1 MRKRS
6 GRIVGSVLIAL
17 AMTQPGLPQ
26 GFSSSAKPLPA
37 TIQVVLS
44 KGEGEKRVSLPY
56 SLGSVSSGITSS
68 LRIGAEVPVG
78 TTDPNGQTRF
88 TFQQIGT
95 QIDYVVSAI
104 DDSARYKVQITITR
118 RDVYDGSQS
127 SPTPAFYN
135 FIFAG
140 TLILRDGETAQIT
153 GTDIVRNETLRADVT
168 LSVKK

>member
-1 MRKRS
+1 
-6 GRIVGSVLIAL
+6 
-17 AMTQPGLPQ
+17 MTQPGLPQ

-118 RDVYDGSQS
+118 RDVYDGNQAYS
-127 SPTPAFYN
+127 SPQGTPSTPVFYN